1 MTRPT
6 QRQIEQFE
14 AKLHKATRNSVTVSD
29 TLLRKL
35 AAKRDAYLANLR

>member
-6 QRQIEQFE
+6 ARQLAQFE
-14 AKLHKATRNSVTVSD
+14 AALHKATRNSVDVSD

-35 AAKRDAYLANLR
+35 ADKRDTYLAQLR